1 MALGTSVKDIVES
14 ENSLLQELCK
24 GFSFQAKLTFVKAL
38 KTLVFNLMKDS
49 ETMDSELAPF
59 LMGISPFILLT
70 LNGEIDLKFED
81 FDDVK
86 ELPMMEPL
94 LANFS

>member
-1 MALGTSVKDIVES
+1 
-14 ENSLLQELCK
+14 
-24 GFSFQAKLTFVKAL
+24 
-38 KTLVFNLMKDS
+38 MKDS

-94 LANFS
+94 LANFSQIFEGATTQSVDELLADKMDFSELPESV

>member
-1 MALGTSVKDIVES
+1 
-14 ENSLLQELCK
+14 
-24 GFSFQAKLTFVKAL
+24 
-38 KTLVFNLMKDS
+38 MKDA